1 MSIKCLLCNKNQFKI
16 LWNDPIRSGSNSFTK
31 NKEII
36 YQCLNCDLVFLKKK
50 RKNLENS
57 AIARNLYNNDNS
69 IKEFIAFHKPREMKK
84 LKKIEGETIF
94 KNKKILESNCGA
106 GVLLSILKKKS
117 KLTAGID
124 DISYKN
130 YLQKNG
136 HRYFSSV
143 DEIIKS
149 NKNFDIILSLSELEH
164 KFDPYLFLKKLKKI
178 LSKDGKLIVRIP
190 NFNNIYKMF
199 LGKRF
204 YKYDFRTSHNYYF
217 SQKNL
222 KILFN
227 KTNLKIVKEIGFQE
241 YDINHLLSYIRSKKR
256 VGSIYKKV
264 LNKKDV
270 NFTKNNIEKSLNSTS
285 LIYILKK
292 V

>member
-69 IKEFIAFHKPREMKK
+69 IKEFIAFHKPREIKK

-117 KLTAGID
+117 KQTAGID

-143 DEIIKS
+143 DEM
-149 NKNFDIILSLSELEH
+149 FALSSSEG
-164 KFDPYLFLKKLKKI
+164 D
-178 LSKDGKLIVRIP
+178 
-190 NFNNIYKMF
+190 MF
-199 LGKRF
+199 C
-204 YKYDFRTSHNYYF
+204 
-217 SQKNL
+217 
-222 KILFN
+222 
-227 KTNLKIVKEIGFQE
+227 
-241 YDINHLLSYIRSKKR
+241 
-256 VGSIYKKV
+256 
-264 LNKKDV
+264 
-270 NFTKNNIEKSLNSTS
+270 
-285 LIYILKK
+285 
-292 V
+292 